1 MTTDHADGLGAR
13 LRERLRAAQ
22 AERDAAAA
30 SVERA
35 MRERLEA
42 EARSRAAA
50 EPLYRNVIRP
60 MCETLAGQFENATCE
75 HVRLPRGFATHC
87 RFAHT
92 ARFPATA
99 KFSVALQW
107 DEDGE
112 HAWLVADRDVVPVL
126 MPFDATDRLEI
137 ALPAPEEPAIRAWV
151 EARIVAFVDAYLQ
164 IERNPSYQ
172 QGRTVTDPVC
182 GMQVPR
188 GLAAHTADYQGR
200 SYHFCSAACQ
210 AEFAAEPAR
219 YVGAAAGPGAS
230 ARGMEVGRE

>member
-42 EARSRAAA
+42 EARSSAAA

-60 MCETLAGQFENATCE
+60 MCETLASQFESASCE

-87 RFAHT
+87 GFAHT

-107 DEDGE
+107 DEDGD
-112 HAWLVADRDVVPVL
+112 HAWLVADRDIVPVL
-126 MPFDATDRLEI
+126 MPFDASERLEI
-137 ALPAPEEPAIRAWV
+137 SLPAPDLPAIRAWV
-151 EARIVAFVDAYLQ
+151 EERIVAFVDAYLQ
-164 IERNPSYQ
+164 IEHNPNYQ
-172 QGRTVTDPVC
+172 QGRTFTDPVC
-182 GMQVPR
+182 GMQVRR
-188 GLAAHTADYQGR
+188 GLAAHTADYQGKP
-200 SYHFCSAACQ
+200 YHFCSAACQ
-210 AEFAAEPAR
+210 ERFAADPAA
-219 YVGAAAGPGAS
+219 YVRASAGPGTAA
-230 ARGMEVGRE
+230 ARTEVARE

>member
-42 EARSRAAA
+42 EARSSTAA
-50 EPLYRNVIRP
+50 EPLCRNVIRP

-75 HVRLPRGFATHC
+75 HVRLPRGLATHC

-107 DEDGE
+107 DEDGY

-137 ALPAPEEPAIRAWV
+137 TLPAPDEPAIRTWV

-172 QGRTVTDPVC
+172 HGRAVTDPVC

-188 GLAAHTADYQGR
+188 GLAAHTADYQGT
-200 SYHFCSAACQ
+200 SYRFCSAVCQ
-210 AEFAAEPAR
+210 ARFAADPAL
-219 YVGAAAGPGAS
+219 YTGAS
-230 ARGMEVGRE
+230 ARASTSEPGKGGAP